1 MNFNLLLWAIIFITL
16 ALVFYTVG
24 VFSER
29 RARTLKKWHVV
40 VFWLGLI
47 CDMTGTG
54 FMGQIAKS
62 EAGSTNGLHAL
73 TGIIAIILM
82 VIHAS
87 WATLT
92 YRSANPIKK
101 QNFHK
106 FSLFVWL
113 VWLIPYF
120 VGMIMGMS

>member
-1 MNFNLLLWAIIFITL
+1 MNNTLLIFAIIFITL
-16 ALVFYTVG
+16 ALVFYTIG

-29 RARTLKKWHVV
+29 RAKTLKKWHVI

-54 FMGQIAKS
+54 FMSEIAS
-62 EAGSTNGLHAL
+62 ETTSSGNNLHAI
-73 TGIIAIILM
+73 TGVIAIVLM

-87 WATLT
+87 WATIT
-92 YRSANPIKK
+92 YRSSDQVKK

-120 VGMIMGMS
+120 VGMIIGMS